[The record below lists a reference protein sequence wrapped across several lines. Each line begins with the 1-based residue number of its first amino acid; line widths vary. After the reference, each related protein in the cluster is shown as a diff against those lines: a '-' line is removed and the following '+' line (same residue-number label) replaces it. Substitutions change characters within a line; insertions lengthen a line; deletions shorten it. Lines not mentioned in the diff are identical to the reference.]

1 MRPERDRE
9 LLDIFT
15 TAPHPN
21 ATRGRLSINQTNP
34 AAWSAVLAGVFAST
48 VVPDPNNA
56 GIWLAT
62 NQMINPGALDTG
74 IQSIVHAI
82 NMSRTVFNSNA
93 LNQAGQFHG
102 FGQLLSTPE
111 LTDNSPFLNLDKNL
125 FDANLPHGDA
135 IIYDEDYERIP
146 QQILSLLKVG
156 EPRFVVYA
164 WGQSLKPA
172 KRDPEDNGPSIQIV
186 TEGALGNSDYQ
197 PKGLVRNYQITG
209 EMATRAVIRVE
220 FDRFPVGH
228 INYGQLNY
236 ARPHA
241 VVESFNVLPVE

>member
-1 MRPERDRE
+1 MQPVRDWE
-9 LLDIFT
+9 LLDVFT
-15 TAPHPN
+15 TAPHQN

-34 AAWSAVLAGVFAST
+34 AAWSAVLAGVLASKPE
-48 VVPDPNNA
+48 PDPTAPGFVIAGSQLMDPTAVNA
-56 GIWLAT
+56 AMQLVAT
-62 NQMINPGALDTG
+62 
-74 IQSIVHAI
+74 SIYT
-82 NMSRTVFNSNA
+82 NRMLFNSNY

-102 FGQLLSTPE
+102 LGQLLATPE
-111 LTDNSPFLNLDKNL
+111 LSDGSPVLNSDPAL
-125 FDANLPHGDA
+125 FSAYAPHGDA
-135 IIYDEDYERIP
+135 VIFDEDYERIP

-172 KRDPEDNGPSIQIV
+172 KRNPEDDGPSIQVV
-186 TEGALGNSDYQ
+186 TEGTPGNPDYQ

-220 FDRFPVGH
+220 FDRFPNGQ
-228 INYGQLNY
+228 INY
-236 ARPHA
+236 AKPHA